1 MEFDLK
7 TILNFLDKNPTIRD
21 FVANQMGSTPT
32 DPVAPAIRYK
42 QTVPNAVAPYYA
54 TPGSVGFD
62 LSTAEEV
69 ILQPCSVARV
79 TTGLVIA
86 TPPDH
91 YLRITG
97 RSSTPTKYGIMVIE
111 GVIDQDYSGDDD
123 VLKLQ
128 VWNFTEKRQRI
139 PLQSRIAQGIFIPV
153 TRGQFVHTTK
163 MGESR
168 GGFGSTG

>member
-1 MEFDLK
+1 MIDLK
-7 TILNFLDKNPTIRD
+7 KLRSDMRLPLLYTRAGAKTRFPEE
-21 FVANQMGSTPT
+21 
-32 DPVAPAIRYK
+32 IRYR
-42 QTVPNAVAPYYA
+42 QTMANAVAPYYA

-62 LSTAEEV
+62 LSTAEEIV
-69 ILQPCSVARV
+69 MRPGSITRV

-86 TPPDH
+86 TPDAH

-97 RSSTPTKYGIMVIE
+97 RSSTPGRYGVQVIE

-128 VWNFTEKRQRI
+128 LWNFSDSPKRI

-153 TRGQFVHTTK
+153 TRGEFVHTTK